1 MYMCLWLLIMQ
12 LLFSIIMQQFVINFV
27 YSLLVC
33 LIAESM
39 KVVQVDPL
47 SGILSTGSETV
58 RVTFTPR

>member
-1 MYMCLWLLIMQ
+1 MFVVVNNAIIVFYMR
-12 LLFSIIMQQFVINFV
+12 QFVINFI

-33 LIAESM
+33 LIAESL